1 MRLMSPLLLALLL
14 PVAGCSGGAGRGPR
28 QVEVSVSPLQS
39 QRFEQVGDYIATLEA
54 RDSVKLAAVVNGRIT
69 DLQVQEGQQVK
80 QGQVVLQLATSERQA
95 DVAKARAELERS
107 RRSYERYSYLS
118 TQGAAT
124 AEELDSF
131 QAEFLDSKANL
142 DAQLSRLND
151 KTVRAPIS
159 GQVGDVKVKAGDVV
173 QQGDAF
179 TTIVRNEL
187 LYTQISIPVT
197 RAAQVRLGLPV
208 WLLDPVSD
216 AELARSELSFVD
228 PDVNPSTQALLAK
241 AEFPNPE
248 GRLRSGMRVRTQ
260 VGFGSQ
266 KHVAVPFAAVS
277 RSAGQSFVY
286 VLGTGAELSA
296 ERRAKLDGIA
306 EDTVVAIKRPVLLG
320 PLQNSCYPV
329 LKGLEAG
336 EQLITTNL
344 LSLRQGTAVKRKASA
359 QSAPA
364 CGQGR

>member
-1 MRLMSPLLLALLL
+1 MSPLLLALLL

-107 RRSYERYSYLS
+107 RRNYERYSYLS

-131 QAEFLDSKANL
+131 KAELA
-142 DAQLSRLND
+142 RLND

-228 PDVNPSTQALLAK
+228 PDVDPATQGLLAK

-296 ERRAKLDGIA
+296 ERRAKLNGVA

-364 CGQGR
+364 CAQRR